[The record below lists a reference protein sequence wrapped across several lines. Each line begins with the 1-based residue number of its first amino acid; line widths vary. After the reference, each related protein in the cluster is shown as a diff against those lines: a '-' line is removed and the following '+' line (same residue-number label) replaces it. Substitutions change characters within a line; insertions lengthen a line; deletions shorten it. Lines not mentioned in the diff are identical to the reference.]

1 MSVSIINDLY
11 QCLYIY
17 IYIQYVY
24 LVGGFN
30 CSEKYES
37 QMGLLFPI
45 HGKKSCSKQQPTTYG
60 IVWNIMG
67 ILDILEVAIS
77 SIYIYL
83 YIYISIYLN
92 IYISISIYLNIYI
105 SIIDDL

>member
-1 MSVSIINDLY
+1 MYIWLVVSTALKNMKVRWDY
-11 QCLYIY
+11 YS
-17 IYIQYVY
+17 QY
-24 LVGGFN
+24 
-30 CSEKYES
+30 
-37 QMGLLFPI
+37 M
-45 HGKKSCSKQQPTTYG
+45 GKKTCSKQQPTTYG

-77 SIYIYL
+77 SIYISI
-83 YIYISIYLN
+83 YIYIYIY

>member
-11 QCLYIY
+11 LYLYIY
-17 IYIQYVY
+17 IYIQYLY

-45 HGKKSCSKQQPTTYG
+45 HGKNKIHVPNNQPL
-60 IVWNIMG
+60 M
-67 ILDILEVAIS
+67 E
-77 SIYIYL
+77 
-83 YIYISIYLN
+83 
-92 IYISISIYLNIYI
+92 
-105 SIIDDL
+105 

>member
-1 MSVSIINDLY
+1 MIYINVSISL
-11 QCLYIY
+11 
-17 IYIQYVY
+17 YIQYVY

-77 SIYIYL
+77 SIYIY
-83 YIYISIYLN
+83 ISISIYLN